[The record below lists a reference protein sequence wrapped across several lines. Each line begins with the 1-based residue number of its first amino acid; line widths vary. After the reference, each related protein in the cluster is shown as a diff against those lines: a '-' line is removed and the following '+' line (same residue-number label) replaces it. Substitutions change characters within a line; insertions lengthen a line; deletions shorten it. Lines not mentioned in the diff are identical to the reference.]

1 MIVDVNAYLG
11 HYAFRR
17 LQHNTPNAL
26 LRLMDS
32 KGIDRAVVSS
42 LAAITYRN
50 AQSGNEELV
59 AAVESHRDRL
69 IPLAVINPSYAGW
82 QDDLKICHDEFGMKG
97 LRLYPKWHGYKLSDS
112 CASDLIVAAGE
123 RNMPISIPLRVED
136 YRQRSWLV
144 DVPDIPHSELVDL
157 AEKHPEV
164 NFIFLNG
171 NNFSDSSLGRK
182 DQRLPANYWIEISRL
197 SALTTNEIGKL
208 IATLGSER
216 LMFGTGMPLKYADP
230 AMLKLEVLDDSNETK
245 ERIRWQNAS
254 AVLGLDSGA

>member
-17 LQHNTPNAL
+17 LQHNTPDAL

-32 KGIDRAVVSS
+32 KGIDQAVVSS

-50 AQSGNEELV
+50 AQAGNEDLA
-59 AAVESHRDRL
+59 AAVKSHRDRL

-82 QDDLKICHDEFGMKG
+82 RDDLKICHDEFGMRG
-97 LRLYPKWHGYKLSDS
+97 LRLYPKWHRYELSDL
-112 CASDLIVAAGE
+112 CASDLMAMAGE

-144 DVPDIPHSELVDL
+144 DVPDIPHSELADL
-157 AEKHPEV
+157 VEKHPDV
-164 NFIFLNG
+164 KFILLNG
-171 NNFSDSSLGRK
+171 DNFSGSSLGRK
-182 DQRLPANYWIEISRL
+182 DRQLPANYWIEISRL
-197 SALTTNEIGKL
+197 SALTANEIGKL
-208 IATLGSER
+208 IAALGSER
-216 LMFGTGMPLKYADP
+216 LMFGTGMPLKYPDP
-230 AMLKLEVLDDSNETK
+230 ALLKLDVLDESNETK